1 MNLSSK
7 NKPNPN
13 FSMSSMTDLI
23 FILLIFFLV
32 TSSSSSIDFLPVDL
46 PSSESSEQINKE
58 DVNIV
63 VSIKKDDTCNLFQYT
78 LNGSIN
84 YCGWKNT
91 ELELSNLIK
100 SINTDNTKNF
110 SAIIL
115 AAEESTPIDE
125 CVNVIDFANK
135 YSYNIGINVDKLK

>member
-32 TSSSSSIDFLPVDL
+32 TSSSSSIDFLPIDL

-58 DVNIV
+58 DINIV
-63 VSIKKDDTCNLFQYT
+63 VSIKKNDSCDLYQYII
-78 LNGSIN
+78 NGNIN
-84 YCGWKNT
+84 YCGWKDA
-91 ELELSNLIK
+91 ESELSNLIK
-100 SINTDNTKNF
+100 TINTDKTKNF

-135 YSYNIGINVDKLK
+135 YSYNIGINVDELK